1 MKQYLELLKDIL
13 ENGARKADRT
23 GTGTIGVFGR
33 QLRFDLQEGFPLLTT
48 KKVFMKGIIHEL
60 LWLVSGDTNI
70 RTLAQNDVNIWN
82 EWPYQDWLKK
92 NGLEAKYPKYS
103 REWKEKLNEFVQQVK
118 DNAAFAK
125 KWGDLG
131 PVYGEQWRY
140 FNGFDQLDWV
150 LKEIKV
156 NPDSRRLII
165 NAWNAPKVEEM
176 ALPPCHTAFQFY
188 VADNELS
195 CHLYQRSCDVF
206 LGVPFN
212 IASYALLTMMVAQV
226 TGFKAGEFVHTY
238 GDVHIYNNHVEQV
251 KEQLTR
257 TPRKLPKMKIN
268 PEVKNIH
275 DFKFEDFELTEYDPY
290 PSIKAP
296 VSV

>member
-131 PVYGEQWRY
+131 PVYG
-140 FNGFDQLDWV
+140 
-150 LKEIKV
+150 
-156 NPDSRRLII
+156 
-165 NAWNAPKVEEM
+165 
-176 ALPPCHTAFQFY
+176 
-188 VADNELS
+188 
-195 CHLYQRSCDVF
+195 
-206 LGVPFN
+206 
-212 IASYALLTMMVAQV
+212 
-226 TGFKAGEFVHTY
+226 
-238 GDVHIYNNHVEQV
+238 
-251 KEQLTR
+251 
-257 TPRKLPKMKIN
+257 
-268 PEVKNIH
+268 
-275 DFKFEDFELTEYDPY
+275 
-290 PSIKAP
+290 
-296 VSV
+296 